1 MHDYPLCQQMRIDEQ
16 EVHARRDFLAFSDSD
31 RQHLDDIHQAIAED
45 ASGIIDEFYACLLQF
60 LPIAEFLADPHL
72 RSHLKETQR
81 QYLLTLGQASDG
93 LDYFEDRLRIGVA
106 HERVGLEQKW
116 YLGAYSILFGIIAQ
130 RLARR
135 HAAQPNTLVERL
147 VTLQKI
153 LTFDAILAVETYYY
167 ATTSRLEGL
176 LQQLNETQKSLEELA
191 RLDGLTRINNRMF
204 LMECLE
210 KEVQRSLRFR
220 RPFTLLFLDVDH
232 FKNINDQFGHSVGDS
247 VLKEVVQTVRCAIR
261 PVDLIGRFG
270 GEEFLVGL
278 VETDES
284 AARQVAERIR
294 LRVAH
299 TPFRTAAG
307 PVTLTVSMGVASLA
321 GPIARIEELI
331 DQADHALYRAKKLGR
346 DQVQVFDSGESTLLR
361 RTPDDDHGARS
372 GAGDE
377 GAPAAGLQ

>member
-1 MHDYPLCQQMRIDEQ
+1 MDDHLLCQQMRIDEQ

-31 RQHLDDIHQAIAED
+31 RQHLDDIHQAIAEN
-45 ASGIIDEFYACLLQF
+45 ASGIIDEFYACLLRFQ
-60 LPIAEFLADPHL
+60 PIVEFLADPHL
-72 RSHLKETQR
+72 RSRLKETQR
-81 QYLLTLGQASDG
+81 RYLLTLGQDSDR
-93 LDYFEDRLRIGVA
+93 LNYFEDRLRIGVA

-135 HAAQPNTLVERL
+135 HAGQPDTLVECL

-153 LTFDAILAVETYYY
+153 FTLDAILAVETYYH

-191 RLDGLTRINNRMF
+191 RLDGLTRINNRMY

-232 FKNINDQFGHSVGDS
+232 FKSINDQFGHSAGDA
-247 VLKEVVQTVRCAIR
+247 VLKEVVQTVRYMIR
-261 PVDLIGRFG
+261 PVDVIGRFG

-294 LRVAH
+294 LKVAH
-299 TPFRTAAG
+299 TPFRTDAG

-331 DQADHALYRAKKLGR
+331 DQADRALYRAKQSGR
-346 DQVQVFDSGESTLLR
+346 DQVQVFDSGERTL
-361 RTPDDDHGARS
+361 PSSVSH
-372 GAGDE
+372 
-377 GAPAAGLQ
+377 P